1 MQIFSFSSFGYEGSL
16 VSVEV
21 DLRRGIPA
29 VDVVGLADG
38 AVKESRERMRSAI
51 RNSGYDFP
59 PERVLISLSPA
70 DLRKEGAGFD
80 LAIALAVLHAKEHLS
95 ERERA
100 ETNGVSFLADAVLG
114 KEALG
119 NDALRKAADGAQ
131 RSDSYYEEKTA
142 ASEEEQLWH
151 TTLLA
156 PGGDDVLV
164 MGELELNGK
173 VRPVRGI
180 HAAVSTAKAAGIQLC
195 IVPQANC
202 DEARE
207 VPGMK
212 VFGAENLTE
221 AFEALGNTKSFS
233 KKQNNASRRY
243 EGVPKDAVCI
253 HDVFFG
259 PVEEGYEFGEVHG
272 QPFLIRGLQI
282 AAAGGHNVLAYG
294 APGCGKTLALQ
305 RFGALLPL
313 LTPEEAQPVTRI
325 YSLAGLLPPGEPIMR
340 TPPFRMPH
348 QTATI
353 EGMCGGGTHLMPG
366 EISLAHNGVLF
377 LDEAAE
383 FRMSVLQMLRV
394 PLESGTVTLSRAG
407 RSTVFPAQFQLLM
420 ATNPCPCGYYGSTE
434 KVCLCS
440 AHLVEQYWKKF
451 SAPLLD
457 RIDIRIQVE
466 NESGN
471 MHHAEQKNTGDGE
484 QRTAAP
490 STNELREKIAVAV
503 ATQRKRQ
510 GKRNARLTPS
520 EVAQYCTCSEEARC
534 ILESATEHYG
544 FSPRAAAGCL
554 KLARTI
560 ADMEA
565 NELIDGKSME
575 EAVNYRKTEGGL
587 EIGFGMM

>member
-1 MQIFSFSSFGYEGSL
+1 MQIFSFSPFGYEGSL

-51 RNSGYDFP
+51 RNSGYEFP

-80 LAIALAVLHAKEHLS
+80 LAIALAVLHEKNELSQKEC
-95 ERERA
+95 
-100 ETNGVSFLADAVLG
+100 AVTQTEHDD
-114 KEALG
+114 EA
-119 NDALRKAADGAQ
+119 NDN
-131 RSDSYYEEKTA
+131 
-142 ASEEEQLWH
+142 QLWR
-151 TTLLA
+151 TTLVA
-156 PGGDDVLV
+156 PTGDDVLV

-180 HAAVSTAKAAGIQLC
+180 HAAVSTATSAGIQLC
-195 IVPQANC
+195 IVPAANS

-207 VPGMK
+207 VPEMK

-221 AFEALGNTKSFS
+221 AFEALADGKSFTAKNQTAS
-233 KKQNNASRRY
+233 TIADKGIPPGTVEVNN
-243 EGVPKDAVCI
+243 I
-253 HDVFFG
+253 LFG
-259 PVEEGYEFGEVHG
+259 PVESGYEFAEVHS
-272 QPFLIRGLQI
+272 QPFFIRGLQI
-282 AAAGGHNVLAYG
+282 AAAGGHNLLAYG
-294 APGCGKTLALQ
+294 PPGCGKTLALQ
-305 RFGALLPL
+305 RFAALLPL

-325 YSLAGLLPPGEPIMR
+325 YSIAGLLSAGEPIVR

-353 EGMCGGGTHLMPG
+353 EGMCGGGTHLSPG

-407 RSTVFPAQFQLLM
+407 RSSVFPAQFQLLM

-434 KVCLCS
+434 KICLCS

-466 NESGN
+466 
-471 MHHAEQKNTGDGE
+471 H
-484 QRTAAP
+484 TATTQTTCMTTA
-490 STNELREKIAVAV
+490 ELRKQIATAIH
-503 ATQRKRQ
+503 TQRNRQ
-510 GKRNARLTPS
+510 GKRNARLSPS
-520 EVAQYCTCSEEARC
+520 EIAQYCTCADDAHA
-534 ILESATEHYG
+534 ILENASEHYG
-544 FSPRAAAGCL
+544 FSPRAVAGCM

-565 NELIDGKSME
+565 KEKIDGKCME
-575 EAVNYRKTEGGL
+575 EAVAYRKAQGGL
-587 EIGFGMM
+587 DIGFGMM